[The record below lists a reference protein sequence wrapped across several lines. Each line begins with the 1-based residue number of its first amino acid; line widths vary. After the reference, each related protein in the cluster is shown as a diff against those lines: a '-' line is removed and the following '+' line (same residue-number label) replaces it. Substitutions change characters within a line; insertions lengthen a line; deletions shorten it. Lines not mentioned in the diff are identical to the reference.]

1 MKPSFTRLSGIPQA
15 FVLITASLAGSAN
28 AYAQQAPGWS
38 GNWVLESVVVE
49 QDGKKSEPFGPNPRG
64 SLMLAPDGRFS
75 VILLRASLPKFAV
88 NNRVKGTAEENQAV
102 VQGSIAYFGR
112 YTSSE
117 ADKTLNLHIDG
128 STFPNWDGDEQ
139 KRVVTVSGDEL
150 KIINPSAAV
159 GGTAYSVWKRA
170 K

>member
-1 MKPSFTRLSGIPQA
+1 
-15 FVLITASLAGSAN
+15 
-28 AYAQQAPGWS
+28 
-38 GNWVLESVVVE
+38 
-49 QDGKKSEPFGPNPRG
+49 
-64 SLMLAPDGRFS
+64 
-75 VILLRASLPKFAV
+75 
-88 NNRVKGTAEENQAV
+88 
-102 VQGSIAYFGR
+102 
-112 YTSSE
+112 
-117 ADKTLNLHIDG
+117 IDG